1 MNWGH
6 SVQESNWKPCTVLIR
21 PSDLT
26 IKNQKHFVVKM
37 AIVPLMSLSP
47 LFLGNR
53 VLSLFSIAVCW
64 KKKKKNHFP
73 STLATMC
80 GHVTTLQSLKYL
92 KLCGRLLRSL
102 LKRGSNK

>member
-64 KKKKKNHFP
+64 KKKKKPLPIHPCNNVW
-73 STLATMC
+73 SCDYTAVLEISEIVWKT
-80 GHVTTLQSLKYL
+80 S
-92 KLCGRLLRSL
+92 
-102 LKRGSNK
+102 